1 MKYRTRALERFARG
15 EIRVLV
21 ATDVAQRGL
30 DVDGITHVV
39 NYDVPIDPEDY
50 VHRIGRTGRAGA
62 TGTAI
67 TFVTAG
73 DLGAIKSL
81 EHRLG
86 RAVEKTHLEEFDYAG
101 APPTNGGKIGGR
113 TKKSSRTGG
122 GMGSKSVDDLT
133 PEELAEL
140 LDPRS

>member
-1 MKYRTRALERFARG
+1 M
-15 EIRVLV
+15 LV

-86 RAVEKTHLEEFDYAG
+86 RPVEKTHVEEFDYTG
-101 APPTNGGKIGGR
+101 APPKEGRTIGGR
-113 TKKSSRTGG
+113 AKKSSRTGG
-122 GMGSKSVDDLT
+122 GMGSKSGSDLT

-140 LDPRS
+140 LNPGS